1 MTLRYNRSAW
11 LAASA
16 VLGSALPASAET
28 YLTEAQALGVI
39 LGESATPRR
48 EDHVLDD
55 ALRAKLE
62 HDTNLKFPE
71 RSHSFFVTGQP
82 HQPQKYAIVMNE
94 IGKTEPITFMVGL
107 SDQGRVSEVVIMVF
121 RENRGWEVK
130 EKRFL
135 NQFRGKT
142 IRNSIRVDEDIIN
155 YTGATLS
162 SKAVARGVKRA
173 LALFHALYLG
183 DARRIAASADGFAGA
198 LHAGPVTSV
207 VTGESRLSLFR
218 QMHYS
223 MGTACE
229 VRLWSDRVETAQ
241 RAFRLAFAEI
251 RRLEQ
256 IFSAYRDDSE
266 LAHVNREAGRHAV
279 AVSGEFFELTRSAKQ
294 FWRESDG
301 ACDITLGPL
310 IRLWGLRSGE
320 PRQPSSAELDEV
332 RGLLGCDKLELNSVL
347 RTVRFRRPGMELDFG
362 GLAKGYAAQ
371 WVANQLHSIGVV
383 SALLNLGKS
392 SLSATLLDLHD
403 RKAHVERETG
413 IPLGSWLTGVTHPDH
428 SQSPPIYIVLR
439 PGESLSTSGTCER
452 QFIFGTATVSHFLD
466 PRTAQPV
473 SGRRS
478 ATAITRSGPYAEVLA
493 KRVLLAAPQQGESRS
508 PALARA
514 DWIVTNAANSELELD
529 FNLHRAHYLERT

>member
-39 LGESATPRR
+39 LGENATPRR

-71 RSHSFFVTGQP
+71 RSYSFFVTGQP

-94 IGKTEPITFMVGL
+94 IGKTEPITFMVGM

-162 SKAVARGVKRA
+162 SKAIARGVKRA
-173 LALFHALYLG
+173 LALLNALYLG
-183 DARRIAASADGFAGA
+183 DAHRVAVPAYGFAGA
-198 LHAGPVTSV
+198 LGAGPVTSV
-207 VTGESRLSLFR
+207 VTGGSRLSLFR

-229 VRLWSDRVETAQ
+229 VRLWSDRVETAVP
-241 RAFRLAFAEI
+241 AFGLAFAEI

-256 IFSAYRDDSE
+256 IFSAHRDDSE

-279 AVSGEFFELTRSAKQ
+279 AVSSEFFELARSARR

-301 ACDITLGPL
+301 ACDITVGPL
-310 IRLWGLRSGE
+310 IRLWGMRSGE
-320 PRQPSSAELDEV
+320 PRQPSSAELGEV
-332 RGLLGCDKLELNSVL
+332 RGLLGCDKLELNSAL

-371 WVANQLHSIGVV
+371 RVANQLHSIGVV
-383 SALLNLGKS
+383 SALLNLGRS
-392 SLSATLLDLHD
+392 SLSATLLARHD
-403 RKAHVERETG
+403 RKDHVERETG
-413 IPLGSWLTGVTHPDH
+413 IPLGSWLTGVTHPGR
-428 SQSPPIYIVLR
+428 SPSPPIYILLR

-452 QFIFGTATVSHFLD
+452 QFTFGTATLGHFLD

-473 SGRRS
+473 HGRRS
-478 ATAITRSGPYAEVLA
+478 ATVITRSGPYAEVLA
-493 KRVLLAAPQQGESRS
+493 KRVLLAAPQQRDSRS
-508 PALARA
+508 PALARS
-514 DWIVTNAANSELELD
+514 DWIVTNDANGELELD
-529 FNLHRAHYLERT
+529 FNLRRAHYLERT

>member
-1 MTLRYNRSAW
+1 MTLRYHRSAW

-16 VLGSALPASAET
+16 VLGSALPASAEA

-39 LGESATPRR
+39 LGENATPRR
-48 EDHVLDD
+48 EDHLLDA
-55 ALRAKLE
+55 ALRVKLE

-71 RSHSFFVTGQP
+71 RSFSFFLTGQP
-82 HQPQKYAIVMNE
+82 YQPQKYAIVMNE
-94 IGKTEPITFMVGL
+94 IGKTEPITFMVGM
-107 SDQGRVSEVVIMVF
+107 SDQGKVSEVVIMVF

-162 SKAVARGVKRA
+162 SKAIARGVKRA
-173 LALFHALYLG
+173 LALLNALYLG
-183 DARRIAASADGFAGA
+183 DAHRVAALANGFAGA
-198 LHAGPVTSV
+198 LSACPVTSV

-218 QMHYS
+218 QMHYA

-229 VRLWSDRVETAQ
+229 VRLWSDGAETAQ

-256 IFSAYRDDSE
+256 IFSAHRDDSE
-266 LAHVNREAGRHAV
+266 LALVNREAGRHAV
-279 AVSGEFFELTRSAKQ
+279 AVSSEFFELTRSARQ

-301 ACDITLGPL
+301 ACDVTVGPL
-310 IRLWGLRSGE
+310 IRLWGMRSGQ
-320 PRQPSSAELDEV
+320 PRQPSSAELGEA
-332 RGLLGCDKLELNSVL
+332 RALLGCDKLELNSAL
-347 RTVRFRRPGMELDFG
+347 RTVRFRRSGMELDFG

-371 WVANQLHSIGVV
+371 RVANQLHSGGVV
-383 SALLNLGKS
+383 AALVNLGKS
-392 SLSATLLDLHD
+392 SLSATPLG
-403 RKAHVERETG
+403 RRSRNHVERETS
-413 IPLGSWLTGVTHPDH
+413 IPLGCWLTGVTHPDH

-452 QFIFGTATVSHFLD
+452 QFAFGTATLSHLLD

-473 SGRRS
+473 NGRGS
-478 ATAITRSGPYAEVLA
+478 ATVITRSGPSAEVLA
-493 KRVLLAAPQQGESRS
+493 KRVLFAAPQQRESRS

-514 DWIVTNAANSELELD
+514 DWIVTNDANSELELD
-529 FNLHRAHYLERT
+529 FNLRRTHYLERT